1 MIFANFAKMI
11 MMKGPFALVTFAAI
25 SSVIFSFCRMWTSKP
40 VTNVQA
46 RNHAL
51 RKFVINPLVRIHQKE
66 KIALEIASKVVSV
79 KTDPKGR
86 EQLKHSD
93 LKTKDTS
100 FPWARRLRN
109 KARRKFNSHVW
120 WSSVIGD
127 CESFNWIS
135 VFEKHLKY
143 SYLSSERFWSIVH
156 YIFSENNSFRLF
168 LKLIERW
175 IKPL

>member
-1 MIFANFAKMI
+1 MI

-40 VTNVQA
+40 VTNVQV

-66 KIALEIASKVVSV
+66 KIALEIASKVASV

-93 LKTKDTS
+93 ED
-100 FPWARRLRN
+100 
-109 KARRKFNSHVW
+109 
-120 WSSVIGD
+120 
-127 CESFNWIS
+127 
-135 VFEKHLKY
+135 
-143 SYLSSERFWSIVH
+143 
-156 YIFSENNSFRLF
+156 
-168 LKLIERW
+168 
-175 IKPL
+175 